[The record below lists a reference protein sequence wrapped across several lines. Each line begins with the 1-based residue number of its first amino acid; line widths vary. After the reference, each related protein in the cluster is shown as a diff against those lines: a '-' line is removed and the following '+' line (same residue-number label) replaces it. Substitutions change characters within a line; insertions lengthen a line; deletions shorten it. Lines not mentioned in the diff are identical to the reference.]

1 MQRLL
6 WLALGLLAL
15 GCARPVPPPQPVAAR
30 RIVSLSPA
38 LTEILFAVGCG
49 DRVVLRDAWS
59 DFPAAARGIPA
70 VRGFSPSAEAIL
82 AVRPDLVLTHFPP
95 PTLRSALDA
104 ARVPWRAFS
113 PGGLDG
119 VAASMREVGRACGAG
134 AAGER
139 LAKDFEARLEAIHV
153 RIKGVPRPRV
163 FYEMDAG
170 DGGRPYTISD
180 KSFGHAVLTA
190 AGATNVFGASSAS
203 WFQVSTESLLAA
215 DPDLIL
221 LADAD
226 AIEQPQSAA
235 AVAARPGWAA
245 LRAVQ
250 KAQVFALHGDW
261 VSRPGPRLVAGV
273 EQIARILHPQALA
286 DLPAAA
292 EVR

>member
-1 MQRLL
+1 M
-6 WLALGLLAL
+6 
-15 GCARPVPPPQPVAAR
+15 
-30 RIVSLSPA
+30 SLSPA
-38 LTEILFAVGCG
+38 LTELLFAVGCG
-49 DRVVLRDAWS
+49 DRIVLRDAWS
-59 DFPAAARGIPA
+59 DFPSAARTIPA

-82 AVRPDLVLTHFPP
+82 AARPDLVLTHFPP
-95 PTLRSALDA
+95 PALRSALDA
-104 ARVPWRAFS
+104 ARVPWRAYS
-113 PGGLDG
+113 PAGLDG
-119 VAASMREVGRACGAG
+119 IAASMREVGRACGAG

-139 LAKDFEARLEAIHV
+139 LALAFEARLEAIRSRVAHQ
-153 RIKGVPRPRV
+153 PRPRV

-180 KSFGHAVLTA
+180 KAFGHAVLTA
-190 AGATNVFGASSAS
+190 AGGANVFGSSGAS
-203 WFQVSTESLLAA
+203 WFQVSTEALLAA
-215 DPDLIL
+215 DPEVIL

-273 EQIARILHPQALA
+273 EQIARILHPRAMA
-286 DLPAAA
+286 DLPAIA
-292 EVR
+292 EAQ